1 MDNHSGLDTHLS
13 ADSDLRNNA
22 ARRRRVGGVVPLVCA
37 ISILSGCSVLLD
49 APSQDG
55 VQIVKSVGR
64 TVAANESAAT
74 IPSSAVLDLTRVRK
88 FGQNGAANG
97 SRGREGTRKIDLTS
111 SDAVRDLQERPLK
124 TVAEKKLVLAIG
136 YFNNEK
142 VDQARKVIDLALIAD
157 LRQAADRAV
166 AYMYLGFIYCFDF
179 DKNVC
184 ALQFRRMY
192 AEEPGYL
199 VTGEAPGYSKW
210 FPVLQEV
217 TAQYLHDTQPE
228 VSVGNGSVAPV
239 TLIPSAL
246 LVSKTPDGSSQLL
259 LNLRPGGAIAFDG
272 QSVGDSPPVRLIK
285 VPPGLHLFVLS
296 SGQSPLFA
304 VDVDVG
310 VGEQIEI
317 RRGVQ

>member
-1 MDNHSGLDTHLS
+1 MNNRSALDMRLS
-13 ADSDLRNNA
+13 AGSDRRNDA
-22 ARRRRVGGVVPLVCA
+22 VRCRGVGGVVRLACA
-37 ISILSGCSVLLD
+37 ISMLSGCSVLLD

-64 TVAANESAAT
+64 TVVANESAAT
-74 IPSSAVLDLTRVRK
+74 IPSSAILDLTRVRK
-88 FGQNGAANG
+88 SGQNSANG

-111 SDAVRDLQERPLK
+111 SDAVRELQERPVK
-124 TVAEKKLVLAIG
+124 TIAEKKLVQAIG
-136 YFNNEK
+136 YFHNEK
-142 VDQARKVIDLALIAD
+142 IDQARRVIDLALIAD

-199 VTGEAPGYSKW
+199 VTGEAPGYAKW

-217 TAQYLHDTQPE
+217 TAQYLHDTLPE
-228 VSVGNGSVAPV
+228 ASLGSGSVAPV
-239 TLIPSAL
+239 TQIPSAL

-259 LNLRPGGAIAFDG
+259 LNLRPGGSIAFDG

-285 VPPGLHLFVLS
+285 VTPGLHLFVLS